1 MLPGRALIGSHAG
14 FEQHSFS
21 RFRRLWADQ
30 SRVDGNLGT
39 AQRVLNHGA
48 LSAEITMGGYPR
60 IKARLFVA
68 AAAAMLTL
76 SLPVDAQ
83 IPSTSGAAPS
93 QSAETVNLTME
104 QRHIIKEIIV
114 KEMKIDPPQEQ
125 GAKVPMTVGAV
136 VPSGI
141 PLKPMPVEVA
151 AKVPQ
156 VKSHSFVVKD
166 DKVLIIDPKDNRV
179 AALIQ

>member
-1 MLPGRALIGSHAG
+1 VFPGSPGLPH
-14 FEQHSFS
+14 
-21 RFRRLWADQ
+21 FRRQTAAKCNKACLC
-30 SRVDGNLGT
+30 RGNP
-39 AQRVLNHGA
+39 A
-48 LSAEITMGGYPR
+48 LDNAFLTNSFFPAEATMGGHQR

-68 AAAAMLTL
+68 AAAVMLTL

-93 QSAETVNLTME
+93 QQAAETVNLTME

-114 KEMKIDPPQEQ
+114 KDMKIEPPQEQ
-125 GAKVPMTVGAV
+125 GQVAKVPMTVGAV

-141 PLKPMPVEVA
+141 PLKPMPVEVSS
-151 AKVPQ
+151 KVPQ
-156 VKSHSFVVKD
+156 VKSHSILVKD
-166 DKVLIIDPKDNRV
+166 DQVLVIDPKDNRI

>member
-1 MLPGRALIGSHAG
+1 VEPGAA
-14 FEQHSFS
+14 
-21 RFRRLWADQ
+21 A
-30 SRVDGNLGT
+30 
-39 AQRVLNHGA
+39 RVLNQQFFP
-48 LSAEITMGGYPR
+48 AEAAMGGHQR

-68 AAAAMLTL
+68 AAAVMLTL

-93 QSAETVNLTME
+93 QQTAETVNLTME

-114 KEMKIDPPQEQ
+114 KDMKIEPPQDQ
-125 GAKVPMTVGAV
+125 VAKVPMTVGEL

-156 VKSHSFVVKD
+156 VKAHSFLVKD